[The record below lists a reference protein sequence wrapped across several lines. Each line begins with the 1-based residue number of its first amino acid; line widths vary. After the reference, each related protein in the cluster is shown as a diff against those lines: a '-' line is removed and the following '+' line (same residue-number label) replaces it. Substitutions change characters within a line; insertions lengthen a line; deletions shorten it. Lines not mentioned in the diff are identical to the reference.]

1 MLAQT
6 GVLPSVNVGSCGP
19 GSGRVMLAH
28 TAMASAFS
36 LRPSPP
42 RGRRPGPKSSLT
54 TSASMR
60 SGLSIQGHQPTSPA
74 GWAIIVDSLR
84 RADVQLLSP
93 QEVQHALQAGTQ
105 CVVDVRLPAEFE
117 AGHVSGTVNVPFF
130 RPISGWDAVRVL
142 RRLAFA
148 LFGIR
153 TGTELNPL
161 FVEEVS
167 RVAADSSKGIILM
180 CNIGGVIEHS
190 GSFKVGTQSRSLTA
204 AHVLVESGKFG
215 SIKVLKGGVNGWAA
229 SERPI
234 EEM

>member
-1 MLAQT
+1 MHHYTSYSSMGCRSIAIVCLQGARMMHIRARESCMISSSMLSFFP
-6 GVLPSVNVGSCGP
+6 PSH
-19 GSGRVMLAH
+19 A
-28 TAMASAFS
+28 
-36 LRPSPP
+36 RPSPP
-42 RGRRPGPKSSLT
+42 RGRRPGPRSSLT

-153 TGTELNPL
+153 TGTEINPL

-190 GSFKVGTQSRSLTA
+190 GKDGRDVQSGVSSLLWNTTMA
-204 AHVLVESGKFG
+204 
-215 SIKVLKGGVNGWAA
+215 
-229 SERPI
+229 
-234 EEM
+234 